1 MNNGK
6 VEFDSIWEREEEER
20 KSEERERNYTVSVWV
35 VTAVD
40 MNWGGKVDLR
50 FTGFCYSH
58 IENVIN
64 NSSIWDWKECSAVR
78 WLLSLSE
85 DPCCTQTPQQLA
97 KYYNPVLGDST
108 CSSGLSTHQS
118 CMWCTRICGG
128 KNGYI

>member
-1 MNNGK
+1 M
-6 VEFDSIWEREEEER
+6 
-20 KSEERERNYTVSVWV
+20 RERRRREKEWRGKNYTVSVWV

-40 MNWGGKVDLR
+40 MNWGGKVDLI
-50 FTGFCYSH
+50 FTEFCYSH

-78 WLLSLSE
+78 LLLSLSE

-118 CMWCTRICGG
+118 CMRCTRICGG